1 MIFNTAFIT
10 HWGLLLLTILSGI
23 SFAVLVGL
31 LIGLLFD
38 NFQQASLV
46 MFVVLFL
53 AIGPAFINLLVTTD
67 LPDIIAFIMKWLPS
81 GELAALLQMSMMET
95 INWAAAGTSLGVIWA
110 SNIILVVFVLLRLR
124 REMD

>member
-1 MIFNTAFIT
+1 M
-10 HWGLLLLTILSGI
+10 
-23 SFAVLVGL
+23 LVGL